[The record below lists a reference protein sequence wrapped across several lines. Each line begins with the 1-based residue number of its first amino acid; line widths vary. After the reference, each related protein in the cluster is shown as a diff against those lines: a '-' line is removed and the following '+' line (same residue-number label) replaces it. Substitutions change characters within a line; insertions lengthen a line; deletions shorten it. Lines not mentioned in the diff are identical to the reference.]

1 MLDQMLCIVA
11 RCFGRYFISIR
22 FFDVIIFAL
31 VELSFYSDDYW
42 NIILLFVELQILF
55 YRIEFSLIYDLDF

>member
-42 NIILLFVELQILF
+42 NIILLFVELLF
-55 YRIEFSLIYDLDF
+55 YRIEFLLIYDLDF